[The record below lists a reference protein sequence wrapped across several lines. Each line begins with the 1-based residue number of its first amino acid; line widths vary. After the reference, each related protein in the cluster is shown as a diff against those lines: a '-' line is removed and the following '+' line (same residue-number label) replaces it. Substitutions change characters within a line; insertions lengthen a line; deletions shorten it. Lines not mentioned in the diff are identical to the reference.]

1 MAQPEFTREAAQ
13 QLNKGVIHKYY
24 QGILQGKFPNP
35 LRAMEDCAQEMAM
48 ILKKNKFPD
57 TFSPLVA
64 TIGDVSSPGFNRKL
78 DPEEREEIREQSLS
92 SGEEI
97 DFKLFIRDPFES
109 EFSGVANDLGLYPGA
124 KFFGK
129 ESKFVKILKRYRRI
143 FEDAE
148 KWGKTSLLR
157 YETSGRGSIGSRNLF
172 AEQAKSLGIEVESD
186 DVWLTEGGMG
196 ALNRLGISINSF
208 FKNPTDPKMA
218 PRKARLLAP
227 LPCFTMVPKAQKE
240 LGLDV
245 SYISAQD
252 LPDQELD
259 GQRIDRYFEEQAE
272 LANVYG
278 GKMDYV
284 PDIMYL
290 IPADNP
296 TSRSVDPEKLRS
308 VILRAREVN
317 PEMVFFFDMAYMK
330 LIPKKKAEAIIT
342 VIKETGAIDHAAFAF
357 SDSKRLGQP
366 GSRFG
371 AIVIP
376 KNSSVYEKQLGTGN
390 GRIQE
395 TTRTINPGWSVQTDV
410 MYQAVN
416 KFVGEKDVEG
426 YKNLLRQ
433 RQTALLEVLK
443 ELDPTGK
450 YFKNLDRIH
459 IPLDEDSK
467 APEGAVSQD
476 VPLYLWVEVNKE
488 DGDFLKKCFDII
500 SDLNIVGVPGTV
512 FGDNG
517 HMRFSVGVIS
527 TLDILKKSDK
537 VMRRWIDRLS

>member
-1 MAQPEFTREAAQ
+1 MASLEYTTEAAQ
-13 QLNKGVIHKYY
+13 QLTRSVIQKYY
-24 QGILQGKFPNP
+24 QGILQGIFPNP
-35 LRAMEDCAQEMAM
+35 LRAMEDCAQEMTTT
-48 ILKKNKFPD
+48 LKRNKFPD
-57 TFSPLVA
+57 TFNPLVA
-64 TIGDVSSPGFNRKL
+64 TIGDVSSLGFNRKM
-78 DPEEREEIREQSLS
+78 DPDEREEIRDQSLQ

-97 DFKLFIRDPFES
+97 DFRLFTRDPFES
-109 EFSGVANDLGLYPGA
+109 EFAGVANDLGLYPGA
-124 KFFGK
+124 KFYGK

-157 YETSGRGSIGSRNLF
+157 YETSGRGSTQSRNLF
-172 AEQAKSLGIEVESD
+172 ADQAKSLGIDVESD

-196 ALNRLGISINSF
+196 ALNRLGISINSYF
-208 FKNPTDPKMA
+208 ENPQDPKTA

-240 LGLDV
+240 LGLEV
-245 SYISAQD
+245 SYINAQD
-252 LPDQELD
+252 LPGQELD
-259 GQRIDRYFEEQAE
+259 GQRLKRYFEEQAE

-278 GKMDYV
+278 GKKDFI

-290 IPADNP
+290 TPADNP
-296 TSRSVDPEKLRS
+296 TARSVDPEKLRS
-308 VILRAREVN
+308 LILMAREAN

-330 LIPKKKAEAIIT
+330 LIPKKKAEAIIN

-376 KNSSVYEKQLGTGN
+376 KNSSIYGKKLGTGD

-395 TTRTINPGWSVQTDV
+395 TTRTINPGWSVETDV

-416 KFVGEKDVEG
+416 KFVDKEDVEG
-426 YKNLLRQ
+426 YQKLLRQ

-443 ELDPTGK
+443 DLDPTGR
-450 YFKNLDRIH
+450 YFKNLDKIH
-459 IPLDEDSK
+459 IPIDENKD
-467 APEGAVSQD
+467 APEGTITQD
-476 VPLYLWVEVNKE
+476 VPLYLWVEINKDE
-488 DGDFLKKCFDII
+488 GNFLKKCFDII

-512 FGDNG
+512 FGDSG

-537 VMRRWIDRLS
+537 VMRRWIDRMS